1 MHIKANAPII
11 DSLST
16 IAELVFN
23 DDPYQGIVDYDYL
36 MAMQDSAIEEQLR
49 SDLEVQDD

>member
-1 MHIKANAPII
+1 MQIKANTPII

-36 MAMQDSAIEEQLR
+36 MAMQDCWIEEELQ
-49 SDLEVQDD
+49 SDLEVS